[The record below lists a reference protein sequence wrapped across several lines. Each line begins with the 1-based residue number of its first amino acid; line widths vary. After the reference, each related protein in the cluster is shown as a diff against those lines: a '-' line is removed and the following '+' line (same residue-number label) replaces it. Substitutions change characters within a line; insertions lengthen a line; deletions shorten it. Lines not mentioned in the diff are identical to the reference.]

1 MDKVLHL
8 LSIYNFLQHVVVAF
22 VSIYSISTTE
32 QASDYKYRL
41 SKYYQIF
48 GRVSISYESL

>member
-1 MDKVLHL
+1 MNKVLHF

-22 VSIYSISTTE
+22 ARIYSISVTE

-41 SKYYQIF
+41 SKYYQIL
-48 GRVSISYESL
+48 GGVSISYESL